1 MMMINLAMRLMI
13 LIKVINY
20 NDHHLEQLLLCH
32 IQNIA
37 EHWLASHLYYDDSD
51 LDREHDFFDDNDD
64 DDYDDDDDNNFGDN
78 DGLQEMMK
86 AMTLSEHLS
95 KIIWLTVAVGEAR
108 KADTTGD
115 ISWWNDDGEAGSDDG
130 DDDNDDDGGDS
141 SDDGGGD
148 MIN

>member
-1 MMMINLAMRLMI
+1 MMMINLTMRMMI
-13 LIKVINY
+13 LIKIMNY
-20 NDHHLEQLLLCH
+20 NDHHLEQLLLCR

-37 EHWLASHLYYDDSD
+37 EHWLASHLFYEDTD
-51 LDREHDFFDDNDD
+51 LDREHDGF
-64 DDYDDDDDNNFGDN
+64 DDDDNNFGDN

-115 ISWWNDDGEAGSDDG
+115 ISWWNDNGDAGSEGGG
-130 DDDNDDDGGDS
+130 DDD
-141 SDDGGGD
+141 DDGGGD

>member
-1 MMMINLAMRLMI
+1 MMMINLTMRMMI
-13 LIKVINY
+13 LIKIMNY
-20 NDHHLEQLLLCH
+20 NDHHLEQLLLCR

-37 EHWLASHLYYDDSD
+37 EHWLACHLFYEDTD
-51 LDREHDFFDDNDD
+51 LDREHDGF
-64 DDYDDDDDNNFGDN
+64 DDDDNNFGDN

-115 ISWWNDDGEAGSDDG
+115 ISWWNDNGDAGSDGGG
-130 DDDNDDDGGDS
+130 DDDDGG
-141 SDDGGGD
+141 GGD
-148 MIN
+148 DDDEEVED

>member
-1 MMMINLAMRLMI
+1 
-13 LIKVINY
+13 
-20 NDHHLEQLLLCH
+20 
-32 IQNIA
+32 
-37 EHWLASHLYYDDSD
+37 
-51 LDREHDFFDDNDD
+51 
-64 DDYDDDDDNNFGDN
+64 
-78 DGLQEMMK
+78 MMK

-95 KIIWLTVAVGEAR
+95 KIIWLTVVVGEAR

-130 DDDNDDDGGDS
+130 DDDNDDGGGDS